1 MTGYSPTGSQ
11 GNLPGIVGTWAEAG
25 ITCEECHGPGSQ
37 HIANPRGVDMKMDR
51 DPELCGKCHL
61 RGDVTKVDAKDG
73 FIEHH
78 EQYEEM
84 YQSKHITLDCVACH
98 DPHKG
103 VVQLRQAKQ
112 TTTRTACENCHFKEA
127 QNHRRRTWPPRQC
140 VDCHMPR
147 ISKSAWGDAAK
158 FTGDIRT
165 HEMAIDPTQTSQ
177 FTKDGK
183 LALSQIGL
191 DFACKSCHVQGGK
204 ASVKTD
210 DALKAKAKG
219 YHAQP

>member
-1 MTGYSPTGSQ
+1 
-11 GNLPGIVGTWAEAG
+11 
-25 ITCEECHGPGSQ
+25 
-37 HIANPRGVDMKMDR
+37 
-51 DPELCGKCHL
+51 
-61 RGDVTKVDAKDG
+61 
-73 FIEHH
+73 
-78 EQYEEM
+78 
-84 YQSKHITLDCVACH
+84 
-98 DPHKG
+98 
-103 VVQLRQAKQ
+103 VQLRQANQ
-112 TTTRTACENCHFKEA
+112 PTTRTACENCHFKEA
-127 QNHRRRTWPPRQC
+127 QNQSAAHLAVKVQC
-140 VDCHMPR
+140 VECHMPR
-147 ISKSAWGDAAK
+147 VGKSAWGDAAK

-165 HEMAIDPTQTSQ
+165 HEMAIDPMQTGQ